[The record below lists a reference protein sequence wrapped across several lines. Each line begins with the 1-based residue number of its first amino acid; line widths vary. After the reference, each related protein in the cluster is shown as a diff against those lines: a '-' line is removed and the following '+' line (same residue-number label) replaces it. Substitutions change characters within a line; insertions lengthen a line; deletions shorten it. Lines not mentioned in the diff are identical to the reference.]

1 MLVKEV
7 IANLD
12 AVRSCVTF
20 IMGFVRH
27 GGGVRIGRKHKEMG
41 RVRLK
46 RKASWI
52 SFLTN
57 QNLDRQWFVFG
68 CF

>member
-12 AVRSCVTF
+12 AVRSCMTC
-20 IMGFVRH
+20 MGFVRH
-27 GGGVRIGRKHKEMG
+27 GGGVRIRKKRKEMG

-57 QNLDRQWFVFG
+57 QNLDRQ
-68 CF
+68 